1 MAKFLLYFSSST
13 MPGWVEDLKVLIIE
27 DDRRVVRDISLC
39 LKIRHP
45 DVSIFEADR
54 GLQGM
59 GMVETE
65 SPDLLMVD
73 DSLPDIDTLEL
84 IGKIRDFSNIPLI
97 ILSATADDIETARCL
112 EAGADEYIPK
122 PFSPIEL
129 LARVKALLRRTKGLF
144 AQQECRCCSGKVL
157 SINYNTHE
165 VFVSG
170 RSVKLTPTEFR
181 LLTELV
187 KNEGKVL
194 SHNFL
199 LEKTWGSEYV
209 DDLSSLKV
217 YVYRLRK
224 KLEPDNQEPQ
234 MLLTD
239 RGIGYRFTKTG

>member
-1 MAKFLLYFSSST
+1 M
-13 MPGWVEDLKVLIIE
+13 KVLIIE
-27 DDRRVVRDISLC
+27 DDSRIVRDISLC
-39 LKIRHP
+39 LKMRYP
-45 DVSIFEADR
+45 DVSIIEADR
-54 GLQGM
+54 GIRGM

-84 IGKIRDFSNIPLI
+84 VGKIRNFSDVPLI
-97 ILSATADDIETARCL
+97 ILSASANDIDTARGL

-144 AQQECRCCSGKVL
+144 TRQECLCCSGNVL
-157 SINYNTHE
+157 TINYSTRD

-170 RSVKLTPTEFR
+170 RKVKLTPTEFR

-187 KNEGKVL
+187 KNEGRVL

-199 LEKTWGSEYV
+199 LEKAWGPKGV
-209 DDLSSLKV
+209 DDLSFLKK

-224 KLEPDNQEPQ
+224 KLEPDSQEPQ
-234 MLLTD
+234 MLLTE
-239 RGIGYRFTKTG
+239 RGIGYRFAAID